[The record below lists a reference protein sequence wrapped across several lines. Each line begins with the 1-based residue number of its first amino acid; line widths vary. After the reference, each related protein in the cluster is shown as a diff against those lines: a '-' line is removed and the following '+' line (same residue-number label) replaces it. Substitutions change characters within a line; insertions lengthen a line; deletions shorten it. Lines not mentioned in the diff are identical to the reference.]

1 MVRHDY
7 DPPAAVCE
15 PHYVLV
21 LERSVCTMIGRAN
34 VSLHAL
40 LSLVVW
46 VPLDSE
52 PQRLQWHHEIP
63 REGIVKPRERMKD
76 LRYLRLPWKI
86 LGNGLVRI
94 VIIEVAKMSSGL
106 VFGLWIKYLHLDD
119 GVMSIPLNGNSFS
132 SCLVLDI

>member
-1 MVRHDY
+1 
-7 DPPAAVCE
+7 
-15 PHYVLV
+15 
-21 LERSVCTMIGRAN
+21 MIGRAN

-40 LSLVVW
+40 LSLAVW

-52 PQRLQWHHEIP
+52 PQRLPWHHGFP

-94 VIIEVAKMSSGL
+94 VIIEVAQMSSGL
-106 VFGLWIKYLHLDD
+106 VLGLWIKYLHLNDRI
-119 GVMSIPLNGNSFS
+119 VSIPLNGNSFPS
-132 SCLVLDI
+132 RLVLDI